1 MTVLPNGIAHVS
13 FCRGATFLP
22 ARSPYDCE
30 TLIDHVTHAVRTQG
44 RVQVLVHDQT
54 WQVHL
59 VTNFDSPATCSR
71 CCQRLEAICHC
82 SGETTA
88 TYCVRCAFAWHAQ
101 LTEYPRT
108 QAPKSDV
115 AGSGVG

>member
-44 RVQVLVHDQT
+44 RAQVLVHDQT

-88 TYCVRCAFAWHAQ
+88 TLLCPVRLRLARATDRVSAN
-101 LTEYPRT
+101 
-108 QAPKSDV
+108 
-115 AGSGVG
+115 AGAEE